1 MENARIFLI
10 TKRITTLPGIINA
23 LGHEVVAQVD
33 NFVDCIKTLPA
44 DPCDIVITE
53 DFNETAQKYSYQI
66 HEQFGLPTIFITEGS
81 FAQKDV
87 TEPFVF
93 VQSEFSESD
102 FQKSIELAL
111 YKGRM
116 ERKLRESEDQLRQ
129 SQRLESIGRF
139 AGGIAHEFNS
149 LLTVIIGYAKYGQQ
163 QVGEKSSVLETLIE
177 IHETARTAALLTKQ
191 ILAFSS
197 NQIFSIRQVDIGDV
211 LSKVVG
217 FMRPLMGETVEIN
230 LVKHSDSVLLHID
243 ESQIEQVFFNLL
255 TNARDAMNK
264 GGRVAVQYKITT
276 LSEDDSR
283 NRRIV
288 GPTASFIQPGQ
299 YVCVSIADQGVGI
312 APEVQEKIF
321 EPFFTTKGHGV
332 ASGLGLSVAYG
343 IVRQHKGFIDVK
355 SSLGQ
360 GATFEVYLPVPQV
373 DVKLPDEPAVQL
385 GTKGH
390 ETILIAEDTDL
401 LKKMLKTILSDMGY
415 TILLAGDGDEALKMY
430 AQYHNDIRL
439 ILLDMV
445 MPKKGGRQVYE
456 EIAEKNNRVKFLFTS
471 GYTSDDDIVEFAQKE
486 GVQIIPKP
494 YDPDELARKIRSIL
508 DGTS

>member
-1 MENARIFLI
+1 MENRRVFLVV
-10 TKRITTLPGIINA
+10 KGISKLQECLNS
-23 LGHEVVAQVD
+23 LNYRTVAQAD
-33 NFVDCIKTLPA
+33 SFKDCVKMIPSN
-44 DPCDIVITE
+44 PCDLVIT
-53 DFNETAQKYSYQI
+53 DDDNEIAEKYAYQI
-66 HEQFGLPTIFITEGS
+66 HEQFGLPTIFVS
-81 FAQKDV
+81 NKPSKRLDV

-93 VQSEFSESD
+93 LSFPFEESD
-102 FQKSIELAL
+102 LQRSMELAL
-111 YKGRM
+111 YKGQM

-163 QVGEKSSVLETLIE
+163 QVGEKSPVLETLIE

-197 NQIFSIRQVDIGDV
+197 NQIFSIRQVDIGEV
-211 LSKVVG
+211 LSKVTG
-217 FMRPLMGETVEIN
+217 FMKPLMGETIEIN
-230 LVKHSDSVLLHID
+230 FVKHPEPVFLHVD
-243 ESQIEQVFFNLL
+243 DSQIEQVFFNLL
-255 TNARDAMNK
+255 TNARDAMIK
-264 GGRVAVQYKITT
+264 GGRIDLYYKIATIN
-276 LSEDDSR
+276 EDNSR

-288 GPTASFIQPGQ
+288 GPTVSYIPSGK
-299 YVCVSIADQGVGI
+299 YVCVTFADQGVGI
-312 APEVQEKIF
+312 APEVQKKMF

-343 IVRQHKGFIDVK
+343 IVRQHKGFIDVV
-355 SSLGQ
+355 SLPGQ
-360 GATFEVYLPVPQV
+360 GATFEVYLPLPES
-373 DVKLPDEPAVQL
+373 DVKLPDEPL
-385 GTKGH
+385 GQFGTQGK

-415 TILLAGDGDEALKMY
+415 TILLASNGEEAITMY
-430 AQYHNDIRL
+430 EQHQNDIRL

-456 EIAEKNNRVKFLFTS
+456 EIVEKSNRVKFLFTS
-471 GYTSDDDIVEFAQKE
+471 GYTSDDDIVEFAQNE

-508 DGTS
+508 DN